1 MLSNL
6 LYSVNKND
14 LFSSLGILWK
24 GLLAMVIVVS
34 LIILATFILKLVF
47 PAKEKQTKDTE
58 EKQ

>member
-14 LFSSLGILWK
+14 LFLSLGILWK

-47 PAKEKQTKDTE
+47 PVKEKQNKDTE

>member
-34 LIILATFILKLVF
+34 LIILATFILILVF
-47 PAKEKQTKDTE
+47 PVKENKDTE

>member
-1 MLSNL
+1 MFCNL

-47 PAKEKQTKDTE
+47 PVKEKKNKDTE
-58 EKQ
+58 ENQ

>member
-1 MLSNL
+1 MLNSL

-34 LIILATFILKLVF
+34 LIIFATFILKLVF
-47 PAKEKQTKDTE
+47 PAKEKQNKDTE
-58 EKQ
+58 ERQ

>member
-1 MLSNL
+1 MLNSL

-24 GLLAMVIVVS
+24 GLFAMVIVVS
-34 LIILATFILKLVF
+34 LIIFATFILKLVF
-47 PAKEKQTKDTE
+47 PAKEKQNKDTE

>member
-6 LYSVNKND
+6 LYSLNKID

-47 PAKEKQTKDTE
+47 PAKEKQNKDTE